1 MGAYLKRLLTTGA
14 AYQFGD
20 ILAKAIALLTIP
32 LYTRYVSRSEYGAAN
47 ALLTAVILASI
58 FLRMGVGEAFV
69 RFYFDDD
76 DAERRGRIARTTTS
90 IVAWTTTLAS
100 LVALALAGP
109 LSRLILGFDDPILMD
124 CAILG
129 LWAFTN
135 L

>member
-32 LYTRYVSRSEYGAAN
+32 LYTRYVSRSAYGAAN

-58 FLRMGVGEAFV
+58 FLRLGVGEAFV

-76 DAERRGRIARTTTS
+76 DSQRRG
-90 IVAWTTTLAS
+90 
-100 LVALALAGP
+100 
-109 LSRLILGFDDPILMD
+109 
-124 CAILG
+124 
-129 LWAFTN
+129 
-135 L
+135 